1 MTSVMDRRTFL
12 AGTGAVLLAG
22 PLAAE
27 GQTAGKV
34 WRIGWLGV
42 TPPSSL
48 DAGWEA
54 FIAGLRERGYVE
66 GQNIVLERRYSEGRE
81 DRFPGFAAELVQMKV
96 DVIVVASTQA
106 ARAAKAATSS
116 IPIVLVGI
124 LDPERTGLV
133 ASLGRPGGN
142 VTGISNSIFELQPKQ
157 LHLFKEAVPRLSR
170 IAVMWN
176 PANDSSALAWRE
188 TQDPARTLGMTTISG
203 SIASPAEL
211 EPALA
216 AVAAQRPDGL
226 YVHLIMAPYR
236 KRIIE
241 FALIQRLPTFVSDR
255 RWADAGALLT
265 YGPSS
270 PDMLRRSAGYVDKI
284 LKGAK
289 PADLPVEQPNKFDF
303 VINLKTAK
311 ALGLTIPPSLLGRA
325 DEVIQ

>member
-1 MTSVMDRRTFL
+1 MIRRAFL
-12 AGTGAVLLAG
+12 VGLGSGILAA

-27 GQTAGKV
+27 AQQAGKV
-34 WRIGWLGV
+34 WRIGWLGA
-42 TPPSSL
+42 TPPSS
-48 DAGWEA
+48 AVWEA

-142 VTGISNSIFELQPKQ
+142 VTGISTPLLELQAKQ
-157 LHLFKEAVPRLSR
+157 LQLFKEAVPRLSR
-170 IAVMWN
+170 VAIMWN
-176 PANDSSALAWRE
+176 PANEASALAWRE
-188 TQDPARTLGMTTISG
+188 TPDPARMLGMTTISG

-226 YVHLIMAPYR
+226 YIHLIMTPYR

-241 FALIQRLPTFVSDR
+241 FALSQRLPTFVADR
-255 RWADAGALLT
+255 GWADAGALLT

-270 PDMLRRSAGYVDKI
+270 LDMFRRSAGYVDKI

-303 VINLKTAK
+303 VINLRTAK
-311 ALGLTIPPSLLGRA
+311 ALGLTIPQSLLGRA
-325 DEVIQ
+325 DEVIE

>member
-1 MTSVMDRRTFL
+1 MMDRRTFL
-12 AGTGAVLLAG
+12 AGTSAVLLAA
-22 PLAAE
+22 PLVAE

-42 TPPSSL
+42 TSPPSP

-106 ARAAKAATSS
+106 ARAAKAATAS

-142 VTGISNSIFELQPKQ
+142 VTGISTPLLELQAKQ
-157 LHLFKEAVPRLSR
+157 LQLFKEAVPRLSR
-170 IAVMWN
+170 VAVIWN
-176 PANDSSALAWRE
+176 PANDASALAWRE
-188 TQDPARTLGMTTISG
+188 TPVQARTLGMTTISG

-216 AVAAQRPDGL
+216 GVAAQRPDGL
-226 YVHLIMAPYR
+226 YVHLIMVPYR

-241 FALIQRLPTFVSDR
+241 FALSQRLPTFGSDR

-270 PDMLRRSAGYVDKI
+270 SDMLRRAAGYVDKI